1 MDGTPD
7 IHVPKHTVCNSFY
20 VILNKNNSYLSGN
33 ASIFHCKL
41 NFSISTGII
50 ANDCISKQNVSFL
63 YTCLGISFTSSSS
76 QWSFSRFLSG
86 VTLYFKN
93 IVFKTYFPLKIFQT
107 FISNV
112 NLCTFK
118 ANDMNYIISILDQIF
133 RSKSRFTKFLL
144 YFNNRQAMT
153 QMKFNTRRTGKIARR
168 VLKHSYHL
176 HIQLIPEFQLSF
188 KNQFLIQ

>member
-1 MDGTPD
+1 MRIKHAEAPDCYRVRPNGLNDGVIIVLKIDVYKMDGTPD

-76 QWSFSRFLSG
+76 QWSFSRFLSS

-93 IVFKTYFPLKIFQT
+93 IVFKTYFPLKIF
-107 FISNV
+107 
-112 NLCTFK
+112 
-118 ANDMNYIISILDQIF
+118 
-133 RSKSRFTKFLL
+133 
-144 YFNNRQAMT
+144 
-153 QMKFNTRRTGKIARR
+153 
-168 VLKHSYHL
+168 
-176 HIQLIPEFQLSF
+176 
-188 KNQFLIQ
+188 